1 MSQSNSFF
9 FGVGRGDSYGTRHK
23 DPEKDLSTAY
33 RKQIW
38 FSTAACTNSFMDV
51 YTKAELPA
59 NTEPGVHYIHTH
71 ALPFGHVCLW
81 WKKHTYCGCSPDKPT
96 RTLTAWRLRT
106 HRLTNQ
112 VQSAYKGTIQ
122 QCLFPFQP
130 SFYSFSILHTTMLPM
145 QFGYVMLL
153 TPVYRSLLTTVA
165 VRQWFLYSAM
175 RCGVG
180 VTLRERRAAWQ
191 VKRLHW
197 E

>member
-1 MSQSNSFF
+1 MELSIKTLKRTFPLLTESN
-9 FGVGRGDSYGTRHK
+9 YGSVQQ
-23 DPEKDLSTAY
+23 PVQTALWTCTQ
-33 RKQIW
+33 KQ
-38 FSTAACTNSFMDV
+38 NSH
-51 YTKAELPA
+51 A

-122 QCLFPFQP
+122 QCFFPFQP